1 MDSMLPTSSSPNS
14 LSSSEPR
21 PEGQRLLVGNTLQ
34 AVVCG
39 VDVVLGSASMSVRE
53 CLQLR
58 RNSILKLSESAG
70 ADMQVLVNGIAI
82 ARGEIVIVDDSTA
95 IRLTDILPS
104 PTMSNE
110 E

>member
-14 LSSSEPR
+14 LSSFER
-21 PEGQRLLVGNTLQ
+21 QRLLIGQTLQ

-58 RNSILKLSESAG
+58 RNSILKLTESAG
-70 ADMQVLVNGIAI
+70 ADMQVLVNGVPI
-82 ARGEIVIVDDSTA
+82 ARGEIVIVEDSTA
-95 IRLTDILPS
+95 IRLTDILTS

>member
-1 MDSMLPTSSSPNS
+1 
-14 LSSSEPR
+14 LSSSEQ
-21 PEGQRLLVGNTLQ
+21 QRLLVNSTLQ
-34 AVVCG
+34 AVICG

-58 RNSILKLSESAG
+58 RNSILRLTESAG
-70 ADMQVLVNGIAI
+70 ADMQVLINGIAI

-104 PTMSNE
+104 PHMGSE

>member
-1 MDSMLPTSSSPNS
+1 MDSMLPTSSSLNS
-14 LSSSEPR
+14 SSSSEPR

-34 AVVCG
+34 AVVCN
-39 VDVVLGSASMSVRE
+39 VDVVLGSSSMSVRE

-70 ADMQVLVNGIAI
+70 ADMQVLVNGIPI
-82 ARGEIVIVDDSTA
+82 ARGEIVIVEDSTA

-104 PTMSNE
+104 PTMSNDE
-110 E
+110 

>member
-1 MDSMLPTSSSPNS
+1 MDSMLPTSSFPNS
-14 LSSSEPR
+14 LSSSEQ
-21 PEGQRLLVGNTLQ
+21 QRLLIASTLQ

-58 RNSILKLSESAG
+58 RNSILRLTESAG
-70 ADMQVLVNGIAI
+70 ADMQVLINGIPI

-104 PTMSNE
+104 PHMSSE

>member
-1 MDSMLPTSSSPNS
+1 MNSMLSTSSSPSS
-14 LSSSEPR
+14 LSSSER
-21 PEGQRLLVGNTLQ
+21 VEGQRLLAGNTLQ
-34 AVVCG
+34 AVVCN
-39 VDVVLGSASMSVRE
+39 VDVVLGSSSLSVRE